1 MLARALGVA
10 TMRLLTHNLLQCN
23 KKGVKNGFPL
33 KIRAEMIKVDETE
46 FNKEFMVHMI
56 QKLDWSALCG
66 AVAEMRQ
73 APSAPTIPDLPAK
86 IDDEMQGDE
95 AFLRAL
101 HFVLLDVHLEE
112 GCLICPESG
121 REFPVQR
128 GIPDMLLHD
137 DEV

>member
-1 MLARALGVA
+1 MVHFRNNPFSQWTIEANYAFSHLAQALGVA

-46 FNKEFMVHMI
+46 FKKEFIVHMI

-86 IDDEMQGDE
+86 IDDEMQGV
-95 AFLRAL
+95 RA
-101 HFVLLDVHLEE
+101 E
-112 GCLICPESG
+112 
-121 REFPVQR
+121 R
-128 GIPDMLLHD
+128 
-137 DEV
+137 